1 MTEKQ
6 SKKPDKVKALLII
19 MSKLAI
25 PILTVIRLLKDIFKG
40 GK

>member
-6 SKKPDKVKALLII
+6 AKKQDKVKALLII
-19 MSKLAI
+19 LSKLAI
-25 PILTVIRLLKDIFKG
+25 PILAVIRLLKDIFKG

>member
-6 SKKPDKVKALLII
+6 PKKHDKVKALLII
-19 MSKLAI
+19 LSKLAI
-25 PILTVIRLLKDIFKG
+25 PILTVIRLFKDIFKG

>member
-1 MTEKQ
+1 MTKKQ
-6 SKKPDKVKALLII
+6 PKKQDKVKALLII
-19 MSKLAI
+19 LSKLAI

>member
-6 SKKPDKVKALLII
+6 PKKQYKVKALFII
-19 MSKLAI
+19 LSKLAI

>member
-6 SKKPDKVKALLII
+6 PKKQDKVKSLLII
-19 MSKLAI
+19 LSKLAI

>member
-1 MTEKQ
+1 MTEKEP
-6 SKKPDKVKALLII
+6 KKPDKVKALLIAI
-19 MSKLAI
+19 SKATI

>member
-6 SKKPDKVKALLII
+6 PKKLDKVKALLII
-19 MSKLAI
+19 LSKLTI

>member
-1 MTEKQ
+1 MNEKEP
-6 SKKPDKVKALLII
+6 KKSDRVKALII
-19 MSKLAI
+19 AISKAAI

>member
-1 MTEKQ
+1 MSEKHP
-6 SKKPDKVKALLII
+6 KKQDKVKALLII
-19 MSKLAI
+19 LSKLAI